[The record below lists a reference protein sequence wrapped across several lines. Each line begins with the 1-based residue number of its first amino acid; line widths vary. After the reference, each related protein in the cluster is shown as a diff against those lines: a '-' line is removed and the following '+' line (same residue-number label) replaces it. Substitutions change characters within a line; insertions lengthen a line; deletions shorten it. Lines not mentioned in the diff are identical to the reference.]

1 MFGFFNGIV
10 ATFSI
15 VVDFIVSAFEMI
27 VYIVTQIP
35 KALAFL
41 VTVTAYLPPFLLTF
55 VMLFVSVCVV
65 LNLINKGS

>member
-10 ATFSI
+10 STFSI

-27 VYIVTQIP
+27 VFIVTQIP

-41 VTVTAYLPPFLLTF
+41 ISATSYLPPFLLSF
-55 VMLFVSVCVV
+55 VLLFISVCVI
-65 LNLINKGS
+65 LNLINKGA